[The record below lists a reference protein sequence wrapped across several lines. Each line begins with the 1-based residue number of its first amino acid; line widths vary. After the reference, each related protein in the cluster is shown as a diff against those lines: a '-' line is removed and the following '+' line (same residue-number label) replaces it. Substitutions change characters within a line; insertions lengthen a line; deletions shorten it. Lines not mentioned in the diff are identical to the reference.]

1 MRLVPVRAVTR
12 SLAMSAQSTSGGAA
26 FGGSVGIIGGGIAG
40 LSCASRLESLGVKCT
55 VYDTGKKGVG
65 GRASSRTMADV
76 SHGVDHA
83 AQFFVATTPSFQQ
96 QVDDWMS
103 AGVVAEW
110 PSERVGRVSASA
122 SASASADQAAGEFEF
137 VPFDDGTPRY
147 IGSPTRGLGSV
158 AAAMAASL
166 ATPPETDVWVSP
178 SNGLKRNADG
188 TWDVRVNGKVI
199 GNHDACVIA
208 HNGKC
213 AERITSK
220 TPAKAVNRL
229 LR

>member
-1 MRLVPVRAVTR
+1 MRLVPVRAMTR
-12 SLAMSAQSTSGGAA
+12 SLAMSAHSTTGGAAA

-40 LSCASRLESLGVKCT
+40 LSCASKLEALGVKCT

-65 GRASSRTMADV
+65 GRASSRVMADV
-76 SHGVDHA
+76 DYGVDHA

-96 QVDDWMS
+96 QVEAWVA

-110 PSERVGRVSASA
+110 PSERVGRVSA
-122 SASASADQAAGEFEF
+122 AGEF

-147 IGSPTRGLGSV
+147 IGSPARGLGSV
-158 AAAMAASL
+158 AASMAASL

-188 TWDVRVNGKVI
+188 TWDVKVNGKVI